1 MNAPDLLPCPF
12 CGGAVTLR
20 HYIHKYDDAFVYCDV
35 CEIEGARTS
44 NNDTAIAAWN
54 RRDPAVILAAAMELP
69 EVKALVEATS
79 VVDAYLALVKGT
91 GRLHPNLEAAS
102 EDLTRA
108 LAASSPTRRGVRDDW
123 PLEA

>member
-1 MNAPDLLPCPF
+1 MAAHDLLPCPF

-54 RRDPAVILAAAMELP
+54 RRDPAAIRAAALELP
-69 EVKALVEATS
+69 EVKAMVEAATEFDNALDTPGANVGS
-79 VVDAYLALVKGT
+79 PRLKMWKALV
-91 GRLHPNLEAAS
+91 
-102 EDLTRA
+102 A
-108 LAASSPTRRGVRDDW
+108 LAAATKGAADGR
-123 PLEA
+123 A